1 MGKKKAKEL
10 KITETKPIVYS
21 GKVILKTVKNGKVTS
36 TKVQHNNGTNAL
48 FDFLLSC
55 LAGAY
60 ATELKPNYITPIL
73 KTNTENIYNYATNG
87 VCTNIS
93 AFNLSL
99 SLRDK
104 APYIE
109 YNFYLSHMND
119 YQTTGIDGLALYC
132 DKYAPKADTEVIKDA
147 QIADNYSMIV
157 LFDDNKK
164 LAENEGLIVI
174 WQLSVANAK

>member
-1 MGKKKAKEL
+1 MGKKKVKEIQI
-10 KITETKPIVYS
+10 KETKPIVYS
-21 GKVILKTVKNGKVTS
+21 GKVILKTIKNGKITS

-55 LAGAY
+55 LAGDY

-73 KTNTENIYNYATNG
+73 KTNTENIYNYATNEM
-87 VCTNIS
+87 CTNIS
-93 AFNLSL
+93 AINLSL
-99 SLRDK
+99 SLGDK

-109 YNFYLSHMND
+109 YNFYLSHKND

-132 DKYAPKADTEVIKDA
+132 DKYAPKADTEVNKDQ
-147 QIADNYSMIV
+147 QIADNYSMII
-157 LFDDNKK
+157 LFDENKK

-174 WQLSVANAK
+174 WQLSVANAN

>member
-1 MGKKKAKEL
+1 MGKKKVKEIQI
-10 KITETKPIVYS
+10 KETKPIVYS
-21 GKVILKTVKNGKVTS
+21 GKVILKTIKNGKITS

-55 LAGAY
+55 LAGDY
-60 ATELKPNYITPIL
+60 ATELKPNYIIPIL

-93 AFNLSL
+93 AINLSL
-99 SLRDK
+99 SLGDK

-109 YNFYLSHMND
+109 YNFYLFHKND

-132 DKYAPKADTEVIKDA
+132 DKYAPKADTEVNIGQ
-147 QIADNYSMIV
+147 QIADNYSMII
-157 LFDDNKK
+157 LFDENKK

-174 WQLSVANAK
+174 WQLSVANAN

>member
-21 GKVILKTVKNGKVTS
+21 GKVILKTVKNGKITS

-55 LAGAY
+55 LAGTY

-93 AFNLSL
+93 AVNLSL
-99 SLRDK
+99 SLGDK

-109 YNFYLSHMND
+109 YNFYCLLGSHIYNTDSTRVIAHNHHNHYYSRPLLSLRW
-119 YQTTGIDGLALYC
+119 Y
-132 DKYAPKADTEVIKDA
+132 V
-147 QIADNYSMIV
+147 V
-157 LFDDNKK
+157 L
-164 LAENEGLIVI
+164 
-174 WQLSVANAK
+174 QLE